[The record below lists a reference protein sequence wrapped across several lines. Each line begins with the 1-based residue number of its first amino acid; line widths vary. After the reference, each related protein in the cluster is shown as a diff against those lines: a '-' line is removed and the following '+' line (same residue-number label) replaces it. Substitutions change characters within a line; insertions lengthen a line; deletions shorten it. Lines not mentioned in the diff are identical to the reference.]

1 MDSGKAKRPT
11 VPIIVTIGSLV
22 LFCILSSLVLRSCQQ
37 TGFQL
42 GLPASQGLPTAIPG
56 QVLFPVP
63 TATPPA
69 PPTADPAATLAV
81 IPTATPPVAAPATA
95 VPSPVAPVATP
106 GSNVIIP
113 DTAPIPSDGQDQGGF
128 IDDTGIIEPEGDLP
142 EPFPEGSRPPSGPGY
157 GSGVACNRRVV
168 HVVRAGENL
177 FRIALRYN
185 TTTYAIARLN
195 GITNVRA
202 IRPGQRLTIIT
213 CRQGGS
219 KPARGT
225 YVVRPGD
232 NLFRIGLRFGTT
244 AADIRAANGLGSNLI
259 VPGQVLRIP

>member
-1 MDSGKAKRPT
+1 MDSGKAERPT
-11 VPIIVTIGSLV
+11 IPIIVTIGSLV
-22 LFCILSSLVLRSCQQ
+22 LLCILSAFVLRSCQQ
-37 TGFQL
+37 SGAQI

-69 PPTADPAATLAV
+69 IPTIDPGPPVVVIPTVAPPTAA
-81 IPTATPPVAAPATA
+81 PPPL
-95 VPSPVAPVATP
+95 PVATP
-106 GSNVIIP
+106 GTNIIIP
-113 DTAPIPSDGQDQGGF
+113 DIAPIPSDGQNTGVSPDQGGF
-128 IDDTGIIEPEGDLP
+128 IESDADLP
-142 EPFPEGSRPPSGPGY
+142 EPFPAGSSPTGPGY

-213 CRQGGS
+213 CRQGGN
-219 KPARGT
+219 KPWHGT

-232 NLFRIGLRFGTT
+232 NLFRIGLRYGTT
-244 AADIRAANGLGSNLI
+244 AAAIRAANGLWSNLI